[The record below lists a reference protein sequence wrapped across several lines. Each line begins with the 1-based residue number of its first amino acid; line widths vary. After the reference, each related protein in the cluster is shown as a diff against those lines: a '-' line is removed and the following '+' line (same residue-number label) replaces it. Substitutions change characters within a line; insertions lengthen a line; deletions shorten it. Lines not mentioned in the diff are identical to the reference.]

1 MRIYTGY
8 NDRFG
13 KPIFTGD
20 IVKFRCPNFSI
31 SGRGVVVQV
40 GDNTFE
46 IQDNRTEYECKKR
59 NVGRIYPFYDDAIYT
74 VLETQTESED
84 GENE

>member
-20 IVKFRCPNFSI
+20 IVKFKCLNCSI
-31 SGRGVVVQV
+31 SGRGIVAQA

-46 IQDNRTEYECKKR
+46 VQDNRTESECKSR

-74 VLETQTESED
+74 IVETQAERE
-84 GENE
+84 E